1 MKKKTTDATDGDGPA
16 AHGKEPVF
24 AMAQKNRKPFTA
36 TQAGMRVRAR
46 NQIVGAVTRAV
57 RKRQRKTPALT
68 QSIAAERLGITR
80 QRMSTILN
88 NAGNWTMD
96 TIGDLIF
103 AFDLQI
109 EEIKI
114 VLDEDLKVSNYVSPM
129 SQASR
134 GVVLTSA
141 TPSKFTSFTGNV
153 VTSSGSTKPDF
164 SMMAAPKATVTLK
177 TLVLA

>member
-1 MKKKTTDATDGDGPA
+1 MKT
-16 AHGKEPVF
+16 
-24 AMAQKNRKPFTA
+24 RKRSQRSLTA
-36 TQAGMRVRAR
+36 TQAGVRVRAR
-46 NQIVGAVTRAV
+46 NQIVGAITRAV
-57 RKRQRKTPALT
+57 RKRQRKTPTLT
-68 QSIAAERLGITR
+68 QSIAADRLGITR

-96 TIGDLIF
+96 TIGDLMF

-134 GVVLTSA
+134 GVIPQPVSSSKLTLIP
-141 TPSKFTSFTGNV
+141 TNV
-153 VTSSGSTKPDF
+153 VTSGGYLRPDF
-164 SMMAAPKATVTLK
+164 SLMATPRPIVTIK
-177 TLVLA
+177 TPVAA

>member
-1 MKKKTTDATDGDGPA
+1 MKPQTDKRK
-16 AHGKEPVF
+16 H
-24 AMAQKNRKPFTA
+24 AMTQRKRSLRALTA
-36 TQAGMRVRAR
+36 PQAGVRMSTR
-46 NQIVGAVTRAV
+46 LKLVGAVTRAV
-57 RKRQRKTPALT
+57 RKRQRKSPALS
-68 QSIAAERLGITR
+68 QSVAADRLGITR

-134 GVVLTSA
+134 TIAPLPMKPQILSENRIRNGTIGKSN
-141 TPSKFTSFTGNV
+141 FTSMG
-153 VTSSGSTKPDF
+153 
-164 SMMAAPKATVTLK
+164 APKATVT
-177 TLVLA
+177 VQVMVPA